1 MIERGG
7 LSDKELRELR
17 DAPIAGI
24 PVWEMPRPLRPP
36 VRQAEVEP
44 DPLEV
49 SAVEA
54 ARAATAGEQ
63 AHAELEAALTDQGP
77 DERAGMPIHRPASAA
92 SAESSPCAP
101 MAGAELGAMRLRAE
115 FAEAELEYLRKR
127 EVELGEAL
135 DVAKYRATAAEHAVD
150 RLQAEHDVAI
160 IQATSNKDELQNMR
174 LAYAQ
179 LNALLG
185 RIRRVLTADE
195 NEGVLDAAKRVATSA
210 KLAGMRTA
218 QDVIF
223 GCTYLQGHAVEFI
236 VHASVATSK
245 HRPGDAADLMSEA
258 IRALEMECQRLA
270 KAAAA

>member
-77 DERAGMPIHRPASAA
+77 DERAGMPTDRPANAV

-101 MAGAELGAMRLRAE
+101 MAGAGLGAMRLRAE

-135 DVAKYRATAAEHAVD
+135 DVAKYRAAAAEHAVD
-150 RLQAEHDVAI
+150 RLQAEHDEAI

-179 LNALLG
+179 LNGLLG
-185 RIRRVLTADE
+185 EVRVALACRATE
-195 NEGVLDAAKRVATSA
+195 SVLDAAKRVAFSA
-210 KLAGMRTA
+210 KLGRTRTA

-245 HRPGDAADLMSEA
+245 GRPGDAADLMCEA

-270 KAAAA
+270 KEAAA